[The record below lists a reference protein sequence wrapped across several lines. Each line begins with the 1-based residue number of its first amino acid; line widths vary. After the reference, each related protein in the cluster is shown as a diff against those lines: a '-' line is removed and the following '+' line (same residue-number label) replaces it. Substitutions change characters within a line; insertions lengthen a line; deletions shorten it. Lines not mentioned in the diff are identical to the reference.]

1 SKGTYVA
8 DVVMPLLRATLEDFP
23 DGNLCLST
31 AERQSLASKA
41 QRNPRIEKKLDVMV
55 LVKHEQKVDELVYTD
70 EEKTKNLS
78 ETVSLQELNSKL
90 IVIIAELRRE
100 NSEIKTENIEL
111 KAENSMVC
119 NQIVTNVSQDVEPG
133 ISDSYPVNSNDV
145 PEDINLLCD
154 DIDIT
159 NNASNSDEHQEETSS
174 RVSNLSST
182 ALAICVKPKSLE
194 GKEIDNFLIEKH
206 NEQICNEIREKKLQH
221 RPPTESS
228 PKEDTYIFNIKSS
241 IPPEQK
247 KEQGLIQEISTS
259 IKDQND
265 ITRISQ
271 NNVRQNHMTEV
282 ASDQDII
289 CLYQNA

>member
-1 SKGTYVA
+1 EHGARFT
-8 DVVMPLLRATLEDFP
+8 
-23 DGNLCLST
+23 NL
-31 AERQSLASKA
+31 
-41 QRNPRIEKKLDVMV
+41 
-55 LVKHEQKVDELVYTD
+55 EQKDK
-70 EEKTKNLS
+70 EKTNLIAKL
-78 ETVSLQELNSKL
+78 EQNDKKKPDFIAKLEYDVSL
-90 IVIIAELRRE
+90 
-100 NSEIKTENIEL
+100 IKRQD
-111 KAENSMVC
+111 KSM
-119 NQIVTNVSQDVEPG
+119 QDVEPG

-145 PEDINLLCD
+145 PEDINLL
-154 DIDIT
+154 
-159 NNASNSDEHQEETSS
+159 S
-174 RVSNLSST
+174 
-182 ALAICVKPKSLE
+182 ICVKPKSLE

-289 CLYQNA
+289 CLYQNACDAEKDAIKANQEEILCWCFYAKKFKGMVKNFMANGRVGEKKAKGQVYDFIIQQLPNTK